1 MHPAFHVIHTF
12 IKSTGVLALP
22 VLAFLCFGNAA
33 QAGDLIVKVVNLA
46 VSNGHM
52 EAALYN
58 EPAQFPRG
66 KRFRGLRVTVKG
78 QAVQFVFKGL
88 TVGKHYAVAVFH
100 DENDNKKFDQA
111 FLGFP
116 LEGFGFSRDASV
128 MTGAPIFKDSVF
140 QMKGNKM
147 EITVKLK
154 HSVFD

>member
-1 MHPAFHVIHTF
+1 MIDNGG
-12 IKSTGVLALP
+12 K
-22 VLAFLCFGNAA
+22 
-33 QAGDLIVKVVNLA
+33 KVVNLA

-58 EPAQFPRG
+58 EPAQFPSG
-66 KRFRGLRVTVKG
+66 KRHRGLRVPVRGKTVHL
-78 QAVQFVFKGL
+78 VFKGL
-88 TVGKHYAVAVFH
+88 VAGQRYAVAVFH
-100 DENDNKKFDQA
+100 DENDNRKFDQA

-128 MTGAPIFKDSVF
+128 LTGAPIFEDSVF
-140 QMKGNKM
+140 QMNGNKM